1 MSRALT
7 AVPDAETPRASW
19 EQLLLVSVR
28 PEFRG
33 EVIVA
38 TTGSPLLG
46 AGCAVT
52 GCTGYGHYRPWGHG
66 TGRALCA
73 LHGGRWLKD
82 GRPEIDGW
90 VQRAGPLRALRPVRV
105 CSVPGCRRS
114 AKSWGRCGAHRW
126 RRDGPSE
133 VGDEVC
139 RVDCCEFP
147 TVPRR
152 SLCDIHQDRYRARN
166 DIRARKG
173 IEPASLESYLGFV
186 RVERERAAGAYV
198 VRSVSGLLRLELQ
211 YLLQHEADVGRQV
224 NPRRFN
230 DLVALLSNHP
240 APSLLSRSADE
251 WRKVADAAARRYAAL
266 GALVAYAHER
276 LCELRD
282 GAVDPWAPDRWRM
295 ARLPLSADYAHDKT
309 KLLDFAAIRRGWL
322 RELLKRWAR
331 YRLQS
336 GTMAPQGVS
345 HALWSFKELERFCEL
360 SGIELTDADQLS
372 RRLLEDF
379 LDHVARRPLA
389 KNTKHALLR
398 HVKVVL
404 DDVDRHGWVRLQR
417 DARYFPDELPS
428 QRHSLPR
435 FVEETVMRQLE
446 SDPALERI
454 GEETT
459 ITAVVVLIETG
470 LRSQD
475 ALLLEADPVVLLADS
490 SPVLRFINHKR
501 RREAAIPISDRLL
514 ARIRYQ
520 QTRNAQV
527 FPHGSPW
534 LLPAIGGRNG
544 QGQRPYHYATL
555 LARLTKWLAGLE
567 LVDAQGAPVTVTPH
581 QFRHTLGTRMI
592 NEDIPL
598 EVIRRMLD
606 HGSLSM
612 TQVYARL
619 SDNKL
624 REHFDTFHER
634 INRRGEKLTLQREGV
649 LGEATWTK
657 ERLARARQALPNGYC
672 GLPLQQQCPHPN
684 ACLSCDSFL
693 TDVNFLDVHRE
704 HLVRVE
710 QQLEQARGS
719 GWERIA
725 ESNESDRIN
734 LINIIE
740 GLERLGA
747 ENARQDDAA

>member
-1 MSRALT
+1 VRAT
-7 AVPDAETPRASW
+7 RDRWRAE
-19 EQLLLVSVR
+19 
-28 PEFRG
+28 
-33 EVIVA
+33 
-38 TTGSPLLG
+38 
-46 AGCAVT
+46 
-52 GCTGYGHYRPWGHG
+52 GH
-66 TGRALCA
+66 
-73 LHGGRWLKD
+73 
-82 GRPEIDGW
+82 PEIDAW
-90 VQRAGPLRALRPVRV
+90 VARAKPLLALRPLRA

-114 AKSWGRCGAHRW
+114 AKAWGRCGAHRW
-126 RRDGPSE
+126 RREGASE
-133 VGDEVC
+133 IGGESC
-139 RVDCCEFP
+139 RVDGCGFP
-147 TVPRR
+147 TVPGR
-152 SLCDIHQDRYRARN
+152 SLCDTHQDRHRARN
-166 DIRARKG
+166 DIRARKN
-173 IEPASLESYLGFV
+173 IKPASLETYLGFV
-186 RVERERAAGAYV
+186 RAERERAAGAYV
-198 VRSVSGLLRLELQ
+198 LRLVSGTLRLELQ

-230 DLVALLSNHP
+230 DLVGLVASERV
-240 APSLLSRSADE
+240 PSLLSRDEDE
-251 WRKVADAAARRYAAL
+251 WRRVAEVTARPYAGL
-266 GALVAYAHER
+266 GALLAYARQR

-282 GAVDPWAPDRWRM
+282 GAADPWAPDRWRM
-295 ARLPLSADYAHDKT
+295 ARLPLGADYAHDKT
-309 KLLDFAAIRRGWL
+309 RSLDFAAIRRGWL

-345 HALWSFKELERFCEL
+345 HALWSFKELERFCER
-360 SGIELTDADQLS
+360 SGIELADAEQLS

-379 LDHVARRPLA
+379 LDHVAGLPLA

-404 DDVDRHGWVRLQR
+404 DDVERHGWVRLAR
-417 DARYFPDELPS
+417 DARYFRDELPS
-428 QRHSLPR
+428 QSHALPR
-435 FVEETVMRQLE
+435 FVDETVMRQLE
-446 SDPALERI
+446 SEEVLERI
-454 GEETT
+454 GDKTT
-459 ITAVVVLIETG
+459 ITAVVVLMETG

-475 ALLLEADPVVLLADS
+475 ALLLDADPVVLLADG
-490 SPVLRFINHKR
+490 SPVLRFVNHKR
-501 RREAAIPISDRLL
+501 RREAAISISDRLL

-520 QTRNAQV
+520 QQRNAQA
-527 FPHGSPW
+527 FPSGSPW

-544 QGQRPYHYATL
+544 QGQQAYNYATL
-555 LARLTKWLAGLE
+555 LTRLTKWLAGLE
-567 LVDAQGAPVTVTPH
+567 LVDAHGAPATVTPH

-619 SDNKL
+619 SDRKL

-634 INRRGEKLTLQREGV
+634 INRRGEKLTLQREGG

-693 TDVNFLDVHRE
+693 TDMTFLDVHRE
-704 HLVRVE
+704 HLARVE
-710 QQLEQARGS
+710 PQLEQARGS
-719 GWERIA
+719 GWDRIA

-734 LINIIE
+734 LINIVE

-747 ENARQDDAA
+747 EKAR

>member
-1 MSRALT
+1 
-7 AVPDAETPRASW
+7 VPGSEAPRSSW

-28 PEFRG
+28 AEFRG

-38 TTGSPLLG
+38 SEGSPLLG
-46 AGCAVT
+46 AGCAVA
-52 GCTGYGHYRPWGHG
+52 GCTGYGYHRPWGRG

-73 LHGGRWLKD
+73 LHGQEWQRQGS
-82 GRPEIDGW
+82 PEIDAW
-90 VQRAGPLRALRPVRV
+90 VAGAKPLRALRPLRT
-105 CSVPGCRRS
+105 CAIPGCRRS
-114 AKSWGRCGAHRW
+114 AKSWGRCATHRSRLEGA
-126 RRDGPSE
+126 SE
-133 VGDEVC
+133 VGSEVC
-139 RVDCCEFP
+139 QVTGCEFP
-147 TVPRR
+147 RMPGR
-152 SLCDIHQDRYRARN
+152 SLCDTHQDRFRARN
-166 DIRARKG
+166 DIKPLTLATYLRLVRA
-173 IEPASLESYLGFV
+173 
-186 RVERERAAGAYV
+186 ERERAAGAYV
-198 VRSVSGLLRLELQ
+198 LRPVSGTSRLELQ

-230 DLVALLSNHP
+230 DLVGLVASEP
-240 APSLLSRSADE
+240 VRSLLARNEDE
-251 WRKVADAAARRYAAL
+251 WRRVAEVTARPYAAL
-266 GALVAYAHER
+266 GALASYAHAR

-282 GAVDPWAPDRWRM
+282 GAVDPWAPDRWRIG
-295 ARLPLSADYAHDKT
+295 RLPLGADYAHDRTKT
-309 KLLDFAAIRRGWL
+309 LDFVAIRRGWL

-336 GTMAPQGVS
+336 GTIAPQGVS
-345 HALWSFKELERFCEL
+345 HALWAFKELERFCEV
-360 SGIELTDADQLS
+360 SGIELADSEQLS

-379 LDHVARRPLA
+379 LDHVAGLPLA
-389 KNTKHALLR
+389 KNSKHALLR
-398 HVKVVL
+398 NIKVVL
-404 DDVDRHGWVRLQR
+404 DDVDRHGWVGLAR
-417 DARYFPDELPS
+417 DARYFRDELPS

-435 FVEETVMRQLE
+435 FIDETVMRQLE
-446 SDPALERI
+446 SDEALEQL
-454 GEETT
+454 GDETT
-459 ITAVVVLIETG
+459 ITAVVVLMETG

-475 ALLLEADPVVLLADS
+475 ALLLQADPVVMLADG
-490 SPVLRFINHKR
+490 SPVLRFVNHKR

-514 ARIRYQ
+514 ERIRYQ
-520 QTRNAQV
+520 QQRNARA
-527 FPHGSPW
+527 FPSGSPW

-544 QGQRPYHYATL
+544 QGQQPYNYATL
-555 LARLTKWLAGLE
+555 LTRLTNWLAGLE

-581 QFRHTLGTRMI
+581 RFRHTLGTRMI

-624 REHFDTFHER
+624 REHFDNFHER

-693 TDVNFLDVHRE
+693 TDLTFLEQHRE
-704 HLVRVE
+704 HLSRVE
-710 QQLEQARGS
+710 QQLDHARGS

-725 ESNESDRIN
+725 ESNESDRVN

-740 GLERLGA
+740 GLERLDA
-747 ENARQDDAA
+747 EKASDGRAA

>member
-1 MSRALT
+1 MTRALA
-7 AVPDAETPRASW
+7 AVPDPGERSGW
-19 EQLLLVSVR
+19 ERLLLETVR
-28 PEFRG
+28 AEFRV
-33 EVIVA
+33 EVFVA
-38 TTGSPLLG
+38 PNGSPLLG
-46 AGCAVT
+46 SGCVVA
-52 GCTGYGHYRPWGHG
+52 GCTGYAYHRPWGSG

-73 LHGGRWLKD
+73 LHGQEWQRQ
-82 GRPEIDGW
+82 GRPEIDAW
-90 VQRAGPLRALRPVRV
+90 VADAKPLRALRPLRA

-114 AKSWGRCGAHRW
+114 TKSWGRCGGHRL

-133 VGDEVC
+133 VGDGVC
-139 RVDCCEFP
+139 RVDGCEFP
-147 TVPRR
+147 PVPGR
-152 SLCDIHQDRYRARN
+152 SLCDTHQDRYRARN
-166 DIRARKG
+166 DIRAHKG
-173 IEPASLESYLGFV
+173 IEPASVETYLGFV

-198 VRSVSGLLRLELQ
+198 LRPLSGTLRLELQ

-230 DLVALLSNHP
+230 DLVTLLSGQP
-240 APSLLSRSADE
+240 SPSLLSCSADE
-251 WRKVADAAARRYAAL
+251 WRLVADGARRYAGL
-266 GALVAYAHER
+266 GALLAYAHAR

-282 GAVDPWAPDRWRM
+282 GAADPWAPDRWRM
-295 ARLPLSADYAHDKT
+295 ARLPLGAEYAHDKT
-309 KLLDFAAIRRGWL
+309 RTVNFGAIRRGWL

-360 SGIELTDADQLS
+360 SGVELADAEQLS

-379 LDHVARRPLA
+379 LDHVVGLPLA
-389 KNTKHALLR
+389 KNTKHGMLR
-398 HVKVVL
+398 GVKVVL
-404 DDVDRHGWVRLQR
+404 DDVERHGWVRLQR
-417 DARYFPDELPS
+417 DARYFRDELPS
-428 QRHSLPR
+428 QSYALPR
-435 FVEETVMRQLE
+435 FIDETVMRQLE
-446 SDPALERI
+446 SDEALALLAD
-454 GEETT
+454 ETT
-459 ITAVVVLIETG
+459 ITAVVVLMETG

-475 ALLLEADPVVLLADS
+475 ALLLPADPVVLLADG
-490 SPVLRFINHKR
+490 SPVLRFVNHKR

-514 ARIRYQ
+514 ARIRCQ
-520 QTRNAQV
+520 QQRNAQA
-527 FPHGSPW
+527 FPGGSPW
-534 LLPAIGGRNG
+534 LLPGIGGRNG
-544 QGQRPYHYATL
+544 QGQQPYCYGTL
-555 LARLTKWLAGLE
+555 LKRLTRWLAGLE
-567 LVDAQGAPVTVTPH
+567 LVDATGRPVTVSPH

-619 SDNKL
+619 SDRKL
-624 REHFDTFHER
+624 REHFDNFHER
-634 INRRGEKLTLQREGV
+634 VNRRGEQVTLQRDGV

-657 ERLARARQALPNGYC
+657 ERLARARQALPTGYC
-672 GLPLQQQCPHPN
+672 GLPLQQRCPHPN

-693 TDVNFLDVHRE
+693 TDLTFLEQHRE
-704 HLVRVE
+704 HLARVE

-747 ENARQDDAA
+747 QKAGEDRAA